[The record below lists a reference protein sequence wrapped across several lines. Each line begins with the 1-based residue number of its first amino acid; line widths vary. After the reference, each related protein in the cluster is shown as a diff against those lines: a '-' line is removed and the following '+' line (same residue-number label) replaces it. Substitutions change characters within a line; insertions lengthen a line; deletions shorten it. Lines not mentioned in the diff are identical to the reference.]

1 MKILKKLNCKND
13 SRPSFVVYRQ
23 SFNEQRKPNNVQR
36 TTEIEQR
43 TVNMECKL
51 QVWKLAHQ
59 LTLDVYRVSKQF
71 PSSEKYGLTN
81 QVRRSASSVPT
92 NIIEGQGRQYKK
104 EFIQFLY
111 IAKGSLEE
119 ANYQLF
125 LAKDLEYISNVEYV
139 KLFDLCT
146 RIKMMLYKLIKSLK

>member
-1 MKILKKLNCKND
+1 
-13 SRPSFVVYRQ
+13 
-23 SFNEQRKPNNVQR
+23 
-36 TTEIEQR
+36 
-43 TVNMECKL
+43 MECKL

-59 LTLDVYRVSKQF
+59 LTLDVYQISKNF
-71 PSSEKYGLTN
+71 PSSEKFGLTN
-81 QVRRSASSVPT
+81 QVRRSSSSVPT

-119 ANYQLF
+119 VNYQLF
-125 LAKDLEYISNVEYV
+125 LAKDLRYISNEEYV

>member
-1 MKILKKLNCKND
+1 
-13 SRPSFVVYRQ
+13 
-23 SFNEQRKPNNVQR
+23 
-36 TTEIEQR
+36 
-43 TVNMECKL
+43 MECKL
-51 QVWKLAHQ
+51 EVWKLAHQ
-59 LTLDVYRVSKQF
+59 LTLAVYEVSKNF
-71 PSSEKYGLTN
+71 PSSEIYGLTS
-81 QVRRSASSVPT
+81 QVRRSSSSVPT

-125 LAKDLEYISNVEYV
+125 LAKDLKYITEEKYTE
-139 KLFDLCT
+139 LFEICT

>member
-1 MKILKKLNCKND
+1 MKH
-13 SRPSFVVYRQ
+13 
-23 SFNEQRKPNNVQR
+23 EHR
-36 TTEIEQR
+36 TTK
-43 TVNMECKL
+43 MECKL
-51 QVWKLAHQ
+51 QFWKLAHR
-59 LTLDVYRVSKQF
+59 LTLDVYQVSNKF
-71 PSSEKYGLTN
+71 PSSEKFGLTN
-81 QVRRSASSVPT
+81 QVRRSSSSVPT

-125 LAKDLEYISNVEYV
+125 LAKDLGYISNDEYT
-139 KLFDLCT
+139 KLLDLCT

>member
-1 MKILKKLNCKND
+1 MESKL
-13 SRPSFVVYRQ
+13 
-23 SFNEQRKPNNVQR
+23 E
-36 TTEIEQR
+36 
-43 TVNMECKL
+43 
-51 QVWKLAHQ
+51 VWKLAHQ
-59 LTLDVYRVSKQF
+59 LTLKVYQISKNF
-71 PSSEKYGLTN
+71 PSSENYGLTS

-125 LAKDLEYISNVEYV
+125 LAKDLNYISNEEYIE
-139 KLFDLCT
+139 LFELCT